1 MTQVERG
8 GEISDLTSPYATQLA
23 FNVLMMNQLL
33 RHLTLDYSSEGIMD
47 YTLMQREKPF
57 FIIIPAL
64 RISELE
70 RHIVMLELY

>member
-8 GEISDLTSPYATQLA
+8 REISDLFSSCATQLA
-23 FNVLMMNQLL
+23 FNVLMMNQFL

-47 YTLMQREKPF
+47 YTLKQREKSC
-57 FIIIPAL
+57 FIIIPAP

-70 RHIVMLELY
+70 RHIMMLELY